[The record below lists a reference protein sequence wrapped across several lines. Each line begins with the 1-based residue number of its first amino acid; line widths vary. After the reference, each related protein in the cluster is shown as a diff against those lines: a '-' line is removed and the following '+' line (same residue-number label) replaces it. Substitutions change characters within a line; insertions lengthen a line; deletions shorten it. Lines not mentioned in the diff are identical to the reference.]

1 MDKDLKGA
9 KLKVEAYHPK
19 YPTNIGQINQNVTN
33 IKIYRVPEGY
43 TLK

>member
-33 IKIYRVPEGY
+33 IKYIVF
-43 TLK
+43 LKDIH